1 MADVL
6 SEQLRSGHID
16 YGQAAGMMMNA
27 ARASDRPWFTV
38 RDLAHAAI
46 GAGAGAVAGTAAAKG
61 IGLFMNISPT
71 EQQIMQGTGAALGTL
86 INLGKFGF

>member
-1 MADVL
+1 
-6 SEQLRSGHID
+6 
-16 YGQAAGMMMNA
+16 MNA
-27 ARASDRPWFTV
+27 ARASERPWFTV